1 MMQFLALQQ
10 GEDVMYCKSK
20 GVLHGLRVNLVKNFN
35 LFPKSRAPKT
45 LLFWGRLE
53 NALYKKTLKDERK
66 GKTHKIRKGD
76 L

>member
-1 MMQFLALQQ
+1 MRQFLALQQ

-35 LFPKSRAPKT
+35 LFPKSRAPKK

-53 NALYKKTLKDERK
+53 NALYKKTLKDKRK

>member
-1 MMQFLALQQ
+1 MQFLALQQ

-45 LLFWGRLE
+45 LLFWGHLE

>member
-1 MMQFLALQQ
+1 MIQFSALQQ

-20 GVLHGLRVNLVKNFN
+20 GVLHGLRVNLVKNLTYFQN
-35 LFPKSRAPKT
+35 LEHQRHFCSGGVLKT
-45 LLFWGRLE
+45 LFT
-53 NALYKKTLKDERK
+53 KTLKDEGK